1 METQSLFGI
10 MQDLKKSDFNSF
22 DHSDADIHYSDAIV
36 KNDKKQKLSELLL
49 DTIDS
54 YSEELTGKEICDSL
68 KLGIEKAYNH
78 SKKEYEKFK
87 YIARELGIE

>member
-22 DHSDADIHYSDAIV
+22 DHS
-36 KNDKKQKLSELLL
+36 NDKKQKLSEFLL

-54 YSEELTGKEICDSL
+54 YSDELTGKEIWNCL
-68 KLGIEKAYNH
+68 KLSIEKAYNH